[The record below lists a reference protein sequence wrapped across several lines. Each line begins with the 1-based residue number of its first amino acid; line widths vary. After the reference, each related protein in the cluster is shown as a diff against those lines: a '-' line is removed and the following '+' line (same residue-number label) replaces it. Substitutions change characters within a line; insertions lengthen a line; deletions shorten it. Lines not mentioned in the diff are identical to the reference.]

1 VKSVRKGVN
10 IMASVDQGVATTPV
24 AGPVTASDVEE
35 RGPVGS
41 GSKTDGIMRVI
52 AYIVLIFVALLM
64 FVPFAY
70 AVATSF
76 KLPPEALTISFG
88 NMFWP
93 ENPATR
99 AYEVAREAN
108 VARWFFNSVLVAL
121 IWIIG
126 RVITCT
132 MAGYAFARMRFP
144 GRDIAFLM
152 ILSTLMI
159 PGIVTI
165 IPKFI
170 LLDNLNLLNSYGALT
185 LPFLTDAFGIFLMK
199 QFFESFPT
207 EIEEAARVD
216 GANRFRIFSQIVV
229 PNAIPAISALTI
241 FTFQGSWNAFLEPVI
256 FISGSEPDLFTL
268 PVGLANFQQAYYTDQ
283 PTLMAISVITTLP
296 VAIFFLIFQRY
307 FIQGQTSAA
316 VKG

>member
-1 VKSVRKGVN
+1 
-10 IMASVDQGVATTPV
+10 MAAADPGQATTPL
-24 AGPVTASDVEE
+24 AASVTTADTPPSGQSGKRSRVE
-35 RGPVGS
+35 S
-41 GSKTDGIMRVI
+41 AIAIIAFVI
-52 AYIVLIFVALLM
+52 LVFVALLM

-76 KLPPEALTISFG
+76 KAPPEALTLSFR

-93 ENPATR
+93 SEPTIR
-99 AYEVAREAN
+99 AYEVARESN
-108 VARWFFNSVLVAL
+108 VTRWFFNSVFVAL
-121 IWIIG
+121 VWIIG
-126 RVITCT
+126 RVLTCT
-132 MAGYAFARMRFP
+132 MAGYAFARIRFP
-144 GRDIAFLM
+144 GRDILFLVV
-152 ILSTLMI
+152 LSTLMI

-170 LLDNLNLLNSYGALT
+170 LLQNLGLLNNYGALT
-185 LPFLTDAFGIFLMK
+185 VPFLTDAFGIFLMK
-199 QFFESFPT
+199 QFFESFPN

-216 GANRFRIFSQIVV
+216 GANRWRIFSQIVV
-229 PNAIPAISALTI
+229 PNAVPAITALTI

-256 FISGSEPDLFTL
+256 FISGNRPELFTL

-296 VAIFFLIFQRY
+296 VAIFFIIFQRY

>member
-1 VKSVRKGVN
+1 
-10 IMASVDQGVATTPV
+10 MATATQTRPAARGQEIV
-24 AGPVTASDVEE
+24 GTASGGETAL
-35 RGPVGS
+35 
-41 GSKTDGIMRVI
+41 KIL
-52 AYIVLIFVALLM
+52 AYVALIGVALLM

-76 KLPPEALTISFG
+76 KSKPEALQLAFG
-88 NMFWP
+88 TMFWP
-93 ENPATR
+93 ENPTTE
-99 AYEVAREAN
+99 AYRIAWDSN
-108 VARWFFNSVLVAL
+108 VGRWFFNSVVVAMA
-121 IWIIG
+121 WIVG
-126 RVITCT
+126 RVISCT

-144 GRDIAFLM
+144 GRDILFLL
-152 ILSTLMI
+152 IISTLMI

-170 LLDNLNLLNSYGALT
+170 LLQELHLLNSYGALT

-207 EIEEAARVD
+207 EVEEAARVD

-256 FISGSEPDLFTL
+256 FISGNRSDLFTL
-268 PVGLANFQQAYYTDQ
+268 PVGLANFRQAYYTDQ
-283 PTLMAISVITTLP
+283 PTLMAMSVITTVP
-296 VAIFFLIFQRY
+296 IAIFFLIFQRY
-307 FIQGQTSAA
+307 FIQSQTSSA

>member
-1 VKSVRKGVN
+1 V
-10 IMASVDQGVATTPV
+10 ASVATDK
-24 AGPVTASDVEE
+24 ARAEA
-35 RGPVGS
+35 PVGRNS
-41 GSKTDGIMRVI
+41 RGEGAMRLLAYVI
-52 AYIVLIFVALLM
+52 LIAVALLM

-76 KLPPEALTISFG
+76 KSKPEALQIAFD

-93 ENPATR
+93 RDPTAE
-99 AYEVAREAN
+99 AYQVAWDSN
-108 VARWFFNSVLVAL
+108 VGRWFFNSVLVATV
-121 IWIIG
+121 WIVG
-126 RVITCT
+126 RVISCT

-144 GRDIAFLM
+144 GRDILFLL
-152 ILSTLMI
+152 ILSTMMI

-170 LLDNLNLLNSYGALT
+170 LLRELNLLNTYGALT

-229 PNAIPAISALTI
+229 PNAIPAIAALAI
-241 FTFQGSWNAFLEPVI
+241 FSFQGSWNAFLEPVI
-256 FISGSEPDLFTL
+256 FITGDRTDLFTL
-268 PVGLANFQQAYYTDQ
+268 PVGLANFRQAYYTDQ
-283 PTLMAISVITTLP
+283 PTLMAMSVITTVP
-296 VAIFFLIFQRY
+296 IAIFFIFFQRY
-307 FIQGQTSAA
+307 FVQGQTSAA

>member
-1 VKSVRKGVN
+1 
-10 IMASVDQGVATTPV
+10 MAATEPGQATSPL
-24 AGPVTASDVEE
+24 AATVTAADAPRTGLS
-35 RGPVGS
+35 GGGS
-41 GSKTDGIMRVI
+41 RLDT
-52 AYIVLIFVALLM
+52 VLIVVAFVVLVGVALLM

-76 KLPPEALTISFG
+76 KSPPEALNLSFA

-93 ENPATR
+93 QEPTTR
-99 AYEVAREAN
+99 AYEVARESN
-108 VARWFFNSVLVAL
+108 VLRWFFNSVLVAL

-132 MAGYAFARMRFP
+132 MAGYAFARIRFP
-144 GRDIAFLM
+144 GREVLFLM
-152 ILSTLMI
+152 VLSTLMI

-170 LLDNLNLLNSYGALT
+170 ILQNLGLLNSYGALT
-185 LPFLTDAFGIFLMK
+185 VPFLTDAFGIFLMK

-216 GANRFRIFSQIVV
+216 GANRWRIFSQVVV
-229 PNAIPAISALTI
+229 PNAVPAITALTI
-241 FTFQGSWNAFLEPVI
+241 FTFQGSWNAFLEPLI
-256 FISGSEPDLFTL
+256 FISGSRQDLFTL
-268 PVGLANFQQAYYTDQ
+268 PLGLAMFRQSYYTDQ
-283 PTLMAISVITTLP
+283 PTLMAISVITTVP
-296 VAIFFLIFQRY
+296 VAVFFIIFQRY

>member
-1 VKSVRKGVN
+1 
-10 IMASVDQGVATTPV
+10 MATMTRDKPLDLTGEMVGAESR
-24 AGPVTASDVEE
+24 SDVAL
-35 RGPVGS
+35 
-41 GSKTDGIMRVI
+41 KVI
-52 AYIVLIFVALLM
+52 AYVALIAVALLM

-76 KLPPEALTISFG
+76 KSKPEALQITFA

-93 ENPATR
+93 RDPTTE
-99 AYEVAREAN
+99 AYRIAWDSN
-108 VARWFFNSVLVAL
+108 VGRWFFNSAFVAVV
-121 IWIIG
+121 WIIG

-144 GRDIAFLM
+144 GRDLIFLL
-152 ILSTLMI
+152 IVSTLMI

-170 LLDNLNLLNSYGALT
+170 LLQELNLLNTYGALT

-207 EIEEAARVD
+207 EVEEAARVD

-229 PNAIPAISALTI
+229 PNAIPAVTALTI

-256 FISGSEPDLFTL
+256 FISGDRSDLFTL
-268 PVGLANFQQAYYTDQ
+268 PVGLATFRQTYYTDQ
-283 PTLMAISVITTLP
+283 PTLMAMSVITTVP
-296 VAIFFLIFQRY
+296 IAIFFLVFQRY
-307 FIQGQTSAA
+307 FIQSQTSAA

>member
-1 VKSVRKGVN
+1 
-10 IMASVDQGVATTPV
+10 MATATQTTRVETRRATTQS
-24 AGPVTASDVEE
+24 AS
-35 RGPVGS
+35 G
-41 GSKTDGIMRVI
+41 TDTGLKVF
-52 AYIVLIFVALLM
+52 AYLALITVALLM

-76 KLPPEALTISFG
+76 KSKPEALQISFA

-93 ENPATR
+93 KDPTWD
-99 AYEVAREAN
+99 AYRIAWDSN
-108 VARWFFNSVLVAL
+108 VGRWFLNSVLVAFA
-121 IWIIG
+121 WIVG
-126 RVITCT
+126 RVISCT

-144 GRDIAFLM
+144 GRDILFLL
-152 ILSTLMI
+152 IIGTLMI

-170 LLDNLNLLNSYGALT
+170 LLQNLNLLNTYGALT

-207 EIEEAARVD
+207 AIEEAARVD

-256 FISGSEPDLFTL
+256 FISGNRSDLFTL
-268 PVGLANFQQAYYTDQ
+268 PVGLANFKQAYYTDQ
-283 PTLMAISVITTLP
+283 PTLMAMSVISTLP
-296 VAIFFLIFQRY
+296 IAIFFITFQRY
-307 FIQGQTSAA
+307 FIQSQTSSA

>member
-1 VKSVRKGVN
+1 MSVADPGQATAPIAPAATVDATRSGQPGGKAPVD
-10 IMASVDQGVATTPV
+10 SVI
-24 AGPVTASDVEE
+24 TAFAFV
-35 RGPVGS
+35 
-41 GSKTDGIMRVI
+41 
-52 AYIVLIFVALLM
+52 VLVFVALLM

-76 KLPPEALTISFG
+76 KSPPEALSLSFV

-93 ENPATR
+93 ENPTTR
-99 AYEVAREAN
+99 AYEVARESN
-108 VARWFFNSVLVAL
+108 VTRWFFNSVFVAVV
-121 IWIIG
+121 WIVG

-132 MAGYAFARMRFP
+132 MAGYAFARMKFP
-144 GRDIAFLM
+144 GRDILFL
-152 ILSTLMI
+152 IVLSTLMI

-170 LLDNLNLLNSYGALT
+170 LLQDLGLLNNYGALT
-185 LPFLTDAFGIFLMK
+185 VPFLTDAFGIFLMK
-199 QFFESFPT
+199 QFFESFPN

-229 PNAIPAISALTI
+229 PNAIPAITALTI

-256 FISGSEPDLFTL
+256 FISGNRPELFTL

-296 VAIFFLIFQRY
+296 VAIFFIVFQRY

>member
-1 VKSVRKGVN
+1 
-10 IMASVDQGVATTPV
+10 MATATQTTRVETRRATTQS
-24 AGPVTASDVEE
+24 AS
-35 RGPVGS
+35 G
-41 GSKTDGIMRVI
+41 TDTGLKVL
-52 AYIVLIFVALLM
+52 AYLALITVALLM

-76 KLPPEALTISFG
+76 KSKPEALQISFA

-93 ENPATR
+93 KDPTWD
-99 AYEVAREAN
+99 AYRIAWDSN
-108 VARWFFNSVLVAL
+108 VGRWFLNSVLVAFA
-121 IWIIG
+121 WIVG
-126 RVITCT
+126 RVISCT

-144 GRDIAFLM
+144 GRDILFLL
-152 ILSTLMI
+152 IIGTLMI

-170 LLDNLNLLNSYGALT
+170 LLQNLNLLNTYGALT

-256 FISGSEPDLFTL
+256 FISGNRSDLFTL
-268 PVGLANFQQAYYTDQ
+268 PVGLANFKQAYYTDQ
-283 PTLMAISVITTLP
+283 PTLMAMSVISTLP
-296 VAIFFLIFQRY
+296 IAIFFITFQRY
-307 FIQGQTSAA
+307 FIQSQTSSA

>member
-1 VKSVRKGVN
+1 MTAADPGQASYPIAAKVMDTDATRSTQKGK
-10 IMASVDQGVATTPV
+10 
-24 AGPVTASDVEE
+24 
-35 RGPVGS
+35 GS
-41 GSKTDGIMRVI
+41 GLDPLITGI
-52 AYIVLIFVALLM
+52 AFLVLVLVALLM

-70 AVATSF
+70 AVATSL
-76 KLPPEALTISFG
+76 KSPPEALSLSFE

-93 ENPATR
+93 KEPTTR
-99 AYEVAREAN
+99 AYEVARESN
-108 VARWFFNSVLVAL
+108 VTRWFFNSVFVAL
-121 IWIIG
+121 VWIIG

-132 MAGYAFARMRFP
+132 MAGYAFARMKFP
-144 GRDIAFLM
+144 GRDILFL
-152 ILSTLMI
+152 IVLSTLMI

-170 LLDNLNLLNSYGALT
+170 LLQDLNLLNSYGALT
-185 LPFLTDAFGIFLMK
+185 VPFLTDAFGIFLMK
-199 QFFESFPT
+199 QFFESFPN

-216 GANRFRIFSQIVV
+216 GANRWRIFSQIVV
-229 PNAIPAISALTI
+229 PNAIPAITALTI

-256 FISGSEPDLFTL
+256 FISGSSPELFTL
-268 PVGLANFQQAYYTDQ
+268 PVGLANFQKAYYTDQ

-296 VAIFFLIFQRY
+296 VAIFFIIFQRY

>member
-1 VKSVRKGVN
+1 
-10 IMASVDQGVATTPV
+10 MASVDQRAATTTV
-24 AGPVTASDVEE
+24 AGRVAAFDAANL
-35 RGPVGS
+35 GPVGNR
-41 GSKTDGIMRVI
+41 SKSDVVVRII

-93 ENPATR
+93 KDPAIR
-99 AYEVAREAN
+99 AYEVARESN
-108 VARWFFNSVLVAL
+108 VPRWFFNSVLVAL
-121 IWIIG
+121 VWIMG

-132 MAGYAFARMRFP
+132 MAGYAFARMKFP
-144 GRDIAFLM
+144 GRDIVFLM

-170 LLDNLNLLNSYGALT
+170 LLQNLGLLNNYGALT
-185 LPFLTDAFGIFLMK
+185 VPFLTDAFGIFLMK

-229 PNAIPAISALTI
+229 PNAVPAISALTI

-256 FISGSEPDLFTL
+256 FISGNRPELFTL

-283 PTLMAISVITTLP
+283 PTLMAISVITTVP
-296 VAIFFLIFQRY
+296 VAIFFLVFQRY
-307 FIQGQTSAA
+307 FIAGQTSAA

>member
-1 VKSVRKGVN
+1 
-10 IMASVDQGVATTPV
+10 MATMTRTTPIS
-24 AGPVTASDVEE
+24 TTSEL
-35 RGPVGS
+35 VGANTR
-41 GSKTDGIMRVI
+41 TDTVLKVL
-52 AYIVLIFVALLM
+52 AYVVLVLVALLM

-76 KLPPEALTISFG
+76 KSKPEALQIAFS

-93 ENPATR
+93 KDPTAE
-99 AYEVAREAN
+99 AYRVAWDSN
-108 VARWFFNSVLVAL
+108 VGRWFFNSAVVAAA
-121 IWIIG
+121 WIVG
-126 RVITCT
+126 RVISCT

-144 GRDIAFLM
+144 GREVIFLAIM
-152 ILSTLMI
+152 STLMI

-170 LLDNLNLLNSYGALT
+170 LLQNLHLLNSYGALT

-241 FTFQGSWNAFLEPVI
+241 FTFQGSWNAFLEPLI
-256 FISGSEPDLFTL
+256 FISGDRSELFTL
-268 PVGLANFQQAYYTDQ
+268 PVGLANFRQAYYTDQ
-283 PTLMAISVITTLP
+283 PTLMAMSVITTVPIAL
-296 VAIFFLIFQRY
+296 FFLIFQRY

>member
-1 VKSVRKGVN
+1 MATMTRSRAMSAAGEAVGGETRADAVVR
-10 IMASVDQGVATTPV
+10 VA
-24 AGPVTASDVEE
+24 
-35 RGPVGS
+35 
-41 GSKTDGIMRVI
+41 
-52 AYIVLIFVALLM
+52 AYVVLVLVALLM

-76 KLPPEALTISFG
+76 KSKPEALQIVFS

-93 ENPATR
+93 RDPTAE
-99 AYEVAREAN
+99 AYRIAWDSN
-108 VARWFFNSVLVAL
+108 VGRWFFNSVVVAAA
-121 IWIIG
+121 WIIG
-126 RVITCT
+126 RVISCT

-144 GRDIAFLM
+144 GREILFLM
-152 ILSTLMI
+152 IISTLMI

-170 LLDNLNLLNSYGALT
+170 LLQELHLLNSYGALT

-199 QFFESFPT
+199 QFFESFPN

-241 FTFQGSWNAFLEPVI
+241 FTFQGSWNAFLEPLI
-256 FISGSEPDLFTL
+256 FISGNRSDLFTL
-268 PVGLANFQQAYYTDQ
+268 PVGLANFRQAYYTDQ
-283 PTLMAISVITTLP
+283 PTLMAMSVITTVP
-296 VAIFFLIFQRY
+296 IAIFFLVFQRY

>member
-1 VKSVRKGVN
+1 
-10 IMASVDQGVATTPV
+10 MATATQTTRVETRRATTRSVSGTDTGLKILAYV
-24 AGPVTASDVEE
+24 A
-35 RGPVGS
+35 
-41 GSKTDGIMRVI
+41 
-52 AYIVLIFVALLM
+52 LITVALLM

-76 KLPPEALTISFG
+76 KSKPEALQISFA

-93 ENPATR
+93 KTPTWE
-99 AYEVAREAN
+99 AYRVAWDSN
-108 VARWFFNSVLVAL
+108 VGRWFLNSVLVACA
-121 IWIIG
+121 WIAG
-126 RVITCT
+126 RVISCT

-144 GRDIAFLM
+144 GRDILFLL
-152 ILSTLMI
+152 IISTLMI

-170 LLDNLNLLNSYGALT
+170 LLQNLHLLNSYGALT

-241 FTFQGSWNAFLEPVI
+241 FTFQGSWNAFLEPLI
-256 FISGSEPDLFTL
+256 FISGDRSDLFTL
-268 PVGLANFQQAYYTDQ
+268 PVGLANFKQAYYTDQ
-283 PTLMAISVITTLP
+283 PTLMAMSVISTVP
-296 VAIFFLIFQRY
+296 IAIFFVIFQRY
-307 FIQGQTSAA
+307 FIQSQTSSA

>member
-1 VKSVRKGVN
+1 
-10 IMASVDQGVATTPV
+10 MAATDPGQATTPL
-24 AGPVTASDVEE
+24 AASVTASEAPRTVQA
-35 RGPVGS
+35 GS
-41 GSKTDGIMRVI
+41 AGTDSAITAI
-52 AYIVLIFVALLM
+52 AYVVLILVGLLM

-76 KLPPEALTISFG
+76 KSPPEALNLSFS

-93 ENPATR
+93 EAPTLR
-99 AYEVAREAN
+99 AYEVARDSN
-108 VARWFFNSVLVAL
+108 VTRWFFNSVLVAL

-132 MAGYAFARMRFP
+132 MAGYAFARIKFP
-144 GRDIAFLM
+144 GRDILFLVV
-152 ILSTLMI
+152 LSTLMI

-170 LLDNLNLLNSYGALT
+170 ILQNLGLLNSYGALT
-185 LPFLTDAFGIFLMK
+185 TPFLTDAFGIFLMK
-199 QFFESFPT
+199 QFFESFPN

-216 GANRFRIFSQIVV
+216 GANRWRIFSQVVV
-229 PNAIPAISALTI
+229 PNAIPAITALTI
-241 FTFQGSWNAFLEPVI
+241 FTFQGSWNAFLEPLI
-256 FISGSEPDLFTL
+256 FISGSRTDLFTL
-268 PVGLANFQQAYYTDQ
+268 PLGLAMFRQSYYTDQ

-296 VAIFFLIFQRY
+296 VAIFFIVFQRY

>member
-1 VKSVRKGVN
+1 
-10 IMASVDQGVATTPV
+10 MASVDQGVATTP
-24 AGPVTASDVEE
+24 AAAQVTASGAMDL
-35 RGPVGS
+35 GPVGS
-41 GSKTDGIMRVI
+41 KSKLDVVMKII

-76 KLPPEALTISFG
+76 KLPPEALTISFE

-93 ENPATR
+93 KDPAIR
-99 AYEVAREAN
+99 AYEVARESN
-108 VARWFFNSVLVAL
+108 VPRWFFNSVFVAAV
-121 IWIIG
+121 WIIG

-132 MAGYAFARMRFP
+132 MAGYAFARMKFP
-144 GRDIAFLM
+144 GRDILFLVV
-152 ILSTLMI
+152 LSTLMI

-170 LLDNLNLLNSYGALT
+170 LLQDLGLLNNYGALT
-185 LPFLTDAFGIFLMK
+185 VPFLTDAFGIFLMK
-199 QFFESFPT
+199 QFFESFPN

-256 FISGSEPDLFTL
+256 FISGNRPELFTL

-283 PTLMAISVITTLP
+283 PTLMAISVITTVP
-296 VAIFFLIFQRY
+296 VAIFFLVFQRY

>member
-1 VKSVRKGVN
+1 
-10 IMASVDQGVATTPV
+10 MATATQTTRVETRRATTQS
-24 AGPVTASDVEE
+24 AS
-35 RGPVGS
+35 G
-41 GSKTDGIMRVI
+41 TDTGLKVF
-52 AYIVLIFVALLM
+52 AYLALITVALLM

-76 KLPPEALTISFG
+76 KSKPEALQISFA

-93 ENPATR
+93 KDPTWD
-99 AYEVAREAN
+99 AYRIAWDSN
-108 VARWFFNSVLVAL
+108 VGRWFLNSVLVAFA
-121 IWIIG
+121 WIVG
-126 RVITCT
+126 RVISCT

-144 GRDIAFLM
+144 GRDILFLL
-152 ILSTLMI
+152 IIGTLMI

-170 LLDNLNLLNSYGALT
+170 LLQNLNLLNTYGALT

-256 FISGSEPDLFTL
+256 FISGNRSDLFTL
-268 PVGLANFQQAYYTDQ
+268 PVGLANFKQAYYTDQ
-283 PTLMAISVITTLP
+283 PTLMAMSVISTLP
-296 VAIFFLIFQRY
+296 IAIFFITFQRY
-307 FIQGQTSAA
+307 FIQSQTSSA

>member
-1 VKSVRKGVN
+1 
-10 IMASVDQGVATTPV
+10 MATVTQTRPAAREQEIVG
-24 AGPVTASDVEE
+24 TASGGETALKVL
-35 RGPVGS
+35 
-41 GSKTDGIMRVI
+41 
-52 AYIVLIFVALLM
+52 AYVALIGVALLM

-76 KLPPEALTISFG
+76 KSKPEALQIAFS

-93 ENPATR
+93 KDPTAE
-99 AYEVAREAN
+99 AYRIAWDSN
-108 VARWFFNSVLVAL
+108 VGRWFFNSAVVAAA
-121 IWIIG
+121 WIAG

-144 GRDIAFLM
+144 GREILFLAIM
-152 ILSTLMI
+152 STLMV

-170 LLDNLNLLNSYGALT
+170 LLQELHLLNSYGALT

-207 EIEEAARVD
+207 EVEEAARVD

-241 FTFQGSWNAFLEPVI
+241 FTFQGSWNAFLEPLI
-256 FISGSEPDLFTL
+256 FISGDRSDLFTL
-268 PVGLANFQQAYYTDQ
+268 PVGLANFRQAYYTDQ
-283 PTLMAISVITTLP
+283 PTLMAMSVITTVP
-296 VAIFFLIFQRY
+296 IAIFFIVFQRY
-307 FIQGQTSAA
+307 FIQSQTSSA

>member
-1 VKSVRKGVN
+1 MSAADPGQATVPFAGSATAADAPQTGHARKR
-10 IMASVDQGVATTPV
+10 SWL
-24 AGPVTASDVEE
+24 
-35 RGPVGS
+35 
-41 GSKTDGIMRVI
+41 DGTITII
-52 AYIVLIFVALLM
+52 AFVVLVVVALLM

-76 KLPPEALTISFG
+76 KSPPEALTLSFA

-93 ENPATR
+93 ENPTTR
-99 AYEVAREAN
+99 AYEVARESN
-108 VARWFFNSVLVAL
+108 VTRWFFNSVFVAL
-121 IWIIG
+121 VWIVG

-132 MAGYAFARMRFP
+132 MAGYAFARMKFP
-144 GRDIAFLM
+144 GRDILFL
-152 ILSTLMI
+152 IVLSTLMI

-170 LLDNLNLLNSYGALT
+170 LLQDLGLLNNYGALT
-185 LPFLTDAFGIFLMK
+185 VPFLTDAFGIFLMK
-199 QFFESFPT
+199 QFFESFPN

-216 GANRFRIFSQIVV
+216 GANRWRIFSQIVV
-229 PNAIPAISALTI
+229 PNAVPAITALTI

-256 FISGSEPDLFTL
+256 FISGNRPELFTL

-296 VAIFFLIFQRY
+296 VAIFFVVFQRY

>member
-1 VKSVRKGVN
+1 MVTTT
-10 IMASVDQGVATTPV
+10 DQGAATTPV
-24 AGPVTASDVEE
+24 AGPVTAGRLPAHG
-35 RGPVGS
+35 RGRGE
-41 GSKTDGIMRVI
+41 GRLDTISKAI
-52 AYIVLIFVALLM
+52 AYVVLVFVAILM

-70 AVATSF
+70 AAATSF
-76 KLPPEALTISFG
+76 KAPPEALTISFE
-88 NMFWP
+88 NLFWP
-93 ENPATR
+93 EEPTTR
-99 AYEVAREAN
+99 AYEVARESN
-108 VARWFFNSVLVAL
+108 VIRWFFNSVFVAVV
-121 IWIIG
+121 WIIG

-144 GRDIAFLM
+144 GRDILFLLV
-152 ILSTLMI
+152 LSTLMI

-170 LLDNLNLLNSYGALT
+170 LLQDLGLLNSYGALT
-185 LPFLTDAFGIFLMK
+185 VPFLTDAFGIFLMK
-199 QFFESFPT
+199 QFFESFPN

-229 PNAIPAISALTI
+229 PNAIPAITALTI

-256 FISGSEPDLFTL
+256 FISGNEPDLFTL

-296 VAIFFLIFQRY
+296 VAIFFIIFQRY

>member
-1 VKSVRKGVN
+1 MSALDPGQSTAPLAVS
-10 IMASVDQGVATTPV
+10 
-24 AGPVTASDVEE
+24 VTAPDAPRSVLSG
-35 RGPVGS
+35 RGSRLDTVI
-41 GSKTDGIMRVI
+41 GII
-52 AYIVLIFVALLM
+52 AFIVLVAVALLM

-70 AVATSF
+70 AVATSL
-76 KLPPEALTISFG
+76 KAPPEALSLSFS

-93 ENPATR
+93 ENPTTR
-99 AYEVAREAN
+99 AYEVARESN
-108 VARWFFNSVLVAL
+108 VTRWFFNSVFVA
-121 IWIIG
+121 IVWIVG

-132 MAGYAFARMRFP
+132 MAGYAFARMKFP
-144 GRDIAFLM
+144 GREVLFL
-152 ILSTLMI
+152 IVLSTLMI

-170 LLDNLNLLNSYGALT
+170 LLQDLKLLNSYGALT
-185 LPFLTDAFGIFLMK
+185 VPFLTDAFGIFLMK
-199 QFFESFPT
+199 QFFESFPN

-216 GANRFRIFSQIVV
+216 GANRWRIFSQVVV
-229 PNAIPAISALTI
+229 PNAIPAITALTI
-241 FTFQGSWNAFLEPVI
+241 FTFQSSWNAFLEPVI
-256 FISGSEPDLFTL
+256 FISGSRPDLFTL

-316 VKG
+316 IKG